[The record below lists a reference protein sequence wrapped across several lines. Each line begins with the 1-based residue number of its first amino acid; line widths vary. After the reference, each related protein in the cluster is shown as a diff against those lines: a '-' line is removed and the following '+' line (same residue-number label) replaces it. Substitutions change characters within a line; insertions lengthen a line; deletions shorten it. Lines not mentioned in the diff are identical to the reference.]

1 MSPSRQSPGSA
12 SELHLAAEARV
23 RGIHHSY
30 TSRRRA
36 IVELLG
42 CADQP
47 LSIPEMLERDPKLVQ
62 SSVYRNLG
70 VLEMAGVVQRI
81 VTTDEFARFEVAEA
95 LSGHHHH
102 HLDLAAGLLVEAEA
116 EDADLC
122 QLVPYVAAPAEFGVG
137 DLVAALEVVATG
149 QQISGGVAEQD
160 LFVGQLKV
168 HGRPHN
174 PRMVDEMMLRCTS
187 LLPP

>member
-1 MSPSRQSPGSA
+1 MSPSRQPAGSA

-30 TSRRRA
+30 TARRRA

-47 LSIPEMLERDPKLVQ
+47 MSIPEMLGRDPKLVQ

-81 VTTDEFARFEVAEA
+81 VTTDEFARFELAEA

-102 HLDLAAGLLVEAEA
+102 HLICTSCGSVEDITLPPAVETSVSRELDKLAKQRGFEPS
-116 EDADLC
+116 DH
-122 QLVPYVAAPAEFGVG
+122 QI
-137 DLVAALEVVATG
+137 DLVGLCA
-149 QQISGGVAEQD
+149 SC
-160 LFVGQLKV
+160 
-168 HGRPHN
+168 R
-174 PRMVDEMMLRCTS
+174 
-187 LLPP
+187 